1 MLSPIAPF
9 RIALRE
15 RNLRLLLSGLAI
27 SQVGDWLY
35 NLALLVFVYDRTHS
49 SAWVGLTTAARV
61 VPFVLVGPFGGI
73 LADRV
78 ARRPLMVGSDLA
90 RAAVM
95 AMLAAVVVFHA
106 PIGLAP
112 VLAALGTAA
121 GVAYPPCVQAVL
133 PRLATADQLPAA
145 NAVRSTL
152 THICVVAGPL
162 FGAVLLLVGSPAI
175 VFALN
180 GATFVAGSI
189 VVVFLPREALR
200 RPTAAAPNES
210 RPGLRAEL
218 LTGWRALR
226 GAPDAPAL
234 VGANVVASAVYGA
247 FTVLFVMFAQR
258 LGLGSSGY
266 GYLLAGGGAGG
277 VLAAGLAARAAA
289 SAQPRRALTLAMAA
303 VGAPV
308 PFFAIIGWYP
318 AAIVLAGIFGAG
330 SLVAEVVADTCLQ
343 RSLDPAVF
351 ARAYG
356 FVLPANIAGI
366 AAGALLAPVLVAL
379 FALNGAVVAIGVGVL
394 VYTGLVLAPDGEML
408 RPVTRSI

>member
-1 MLSPIAPF
+1 MLSPLAPF

-15 RNLRLLLSGLAI
+15 RNLRLLLAGLAI

-49 SAWVGLTTAARV
+49 SAWVGLTTAARI
-61 VPFVLVGPFGGI
+61 VPFVLLGPLGGI

-78 ARRPLMVGSDLA
+78 ARRPLMIGSDLA

-95 AMLAAVVVFHA
+95 AMLAVVVVFNA
-106 PIGLAP
+106 PIVLAP

-121 GVAYPPCVQAVL
+121 GVAYPPCVQALL
-133 PRLATADQLPAA
+133 PRLATDQQLPAA

-162 FGAVLLLVGSPAI
+162 FGALLLLLGSPAI
-175 VFALN
+175 VFAVN
-180 GATFVAGSI
+180 GATFVVGS
-189 VVVFLPREALR
+189 VVVAFLPRKALR
-200 RPTAAAPNES
+200 VATGAARNES
-210 RPGLRAEL
+210 RPGLPAEL
-218 LTGWRALR
+218 QTGWRALR
-226 GAPDAPAL
+226 SAPDAPAL
-234 VGANVVASAVYGA
+234 VGANVIASAVYGA
-247 FTVLFVMFAQR
+247 FTVLFVMLAQR

-277 VLAAGLAARAAA
+277 VLAAGLASRAAA
-289 SAQPRRALTLAMAA
+289 SAHPRRALTLAMAA

-308 PFFAIIGWYP
+308 PFLAIIGWYP

-330 SLVAEVVADTCLQ
+330 SLVAEVVADTVLQ

-356 FVLPANIAGI
+356 FVMPANLAGI
-366 AAGALLAPVLVAL
+366 VAGALLAPVLVAVFGL
-379 FALNGAVVAIGVGVL
+379 SGAVVTIGVGVL
-394 VYTGLVLAPDGEML
+394 VYTGLMLAPAGEIL

>member
-1 MLSPIAPF
+1 MLSPVAPF

-49 SAWVGLTTAARV
+49 SAWVGLTTAART

-78 ARRPLMVGSDLA
+78 ARRPLMIGSDLA

-95 AMLAAVVVFHA
+95 AMLAVVVVSHA

-112 VLAALGTAA
+112 VLAALATAA

-133 PRLATADQLPAA
+133 PRLATAEQLPAV

-162 FGAVLLLVGSPAI
+162 LGAVLLLLGSPAV

-180 GATFVAGSI
+180 GLTFVVGSI
-189 VVVFLPREALR
+189 VVALLPREALR
-200 RPTAAAPNES
+200 LPTGTARNES

-218 LTGWRALR
+218 RTGWCALR
-226 GAPDAPAL
+226 GAPDAAAL
-234 VGANVVASAVYGA
+234 VGANVIASAVYGA
-247 FTVLFVMFAQR
+247 FTVLFVMLAQR

-277 VLAAGLAARAAA
+277 VLAAGLATRAAA
-289 SAQPRRALTLAMAA
+289 YAHPRRALTLAMAA

-308 PFFAIIGWYP
+308 PFLAIIGWYP

-330 SLVAEVVADTCLQ
+330 SLVAEVVGDTCLQ

-356 FVLPANIAGI
+356 FVLPANVAGI

-379 FALNGAVVAIGVGVL
+379 FGLNGAVVAIGVGVL
-394 VYTGLVLAPDGEML
+394 VYTGLVLAPDGEIL